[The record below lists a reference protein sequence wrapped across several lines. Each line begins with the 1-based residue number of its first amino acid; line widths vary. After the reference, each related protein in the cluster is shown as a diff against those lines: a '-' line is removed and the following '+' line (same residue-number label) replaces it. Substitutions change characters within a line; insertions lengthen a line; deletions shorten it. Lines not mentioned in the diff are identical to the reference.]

1 MKQQKIKCVIWDLD
15 HTIWQGV
22 LLEEQEVAL
31 LPGVVD
37 VIKELDKRGI
47 LQSISSKNDMET
59 AKSKL
64 EEFGLWEYFI
74 YPQINWNSKSVSV
87 EIIAKSINIGIDT
100 LAFVDDQEFELEE
113 VSFSHPEVLCI
124 HADKI
129 SQILRMERMNPTYI
143 TENSVIRR
151 KLYQND
157 IVRNQLEQEFQGTK
171 EEFLRTLALQMK
183 IERAKETD
191 LQRMEELT
199 VRTHQLNSTGYV
211 YSYEELKELI
221 SSDQHIVLV
230 TSLRDKYGE
239 YGKIGLALIEK
250 KEKMYELKLL
260 LMSCRVMSKGV
271 GNILLNYIINETRIA
286 GKQLRALFVPSNKN
300 RIMYITY
307 KFSGFHEVDT
317 TEDLITLE
325 ADMREERVLP
335 DYVKLID

>member
-1 MKQQKIKCVIWDLD
+1 
-15 HTIWQGV
+15 
-22 LLEEQEVAL
+22 
-31 LPGVVD
+31 
-37 VIKELDKRGI
+37 
-47 LQSISSKNDMET
+47 
-59 AKSKL
+59 
-64 EEFGLWEYFI
+64 
-74 YPQINWNSKSVSV
+74 
-87 EIIAKSINIGIDT
+87 
-100 LAFVDDQEFELEE
+100 
-113 VSFSHPEVLCI
+113 
-124 HADKI
+124 
-129 SQILRMERMNPTYI
+129 MNPTYI